1 MTAVPVRLALSAATA
16 ALAAVLLAGC
26 GGEGSDVSC
35 SLNDCTVTFDRG
47 VDAQASI
54 LGVNVELVG
63 VRDDQVTVK
72 VADQEINVPVGSAQ
86 GQAEAGGLTFKV
98 DEVTDSTVVMKVT
111 RA

>member
-1 MTAVPVRLALSAATA
+1 MTTAPMRLAVSVATA
-16 ALAAVLLAGC
+16 ALSAVLLAGC

-47 VDAQASI
+47 VDAKASI

-72 VADQEINVPVGSAQ
+72 VADQEINVPVGSAEGETQ
-86 GQAEAGGLTFKV
+86 AGGLNFRV
-98 DEVTDSTVVMKVT
+98 HEVTGSSVVMKVS

>member
-1 MTAVPVRLALSAATA
+1 MTAVPVRLAVSAATA

-35 SLNDCTVTFDRG
+35 SLDDCTVTFDRG
-47 VDAQASI
+47 VDAEASI

-72 VADQEINVPVGSAQ
+72 VADQELDVPVGSAEAS
-86 GQAEAGGLTFKV
+86 AEAGGLNFRV
-98 DEVTDSTVVMKVT
+98 HEVTDSSVVMKVS
-111 RA
+111 RG

>member
-1 MTAVPVRLALSAATA
+1 MTAVPVRLAVSAATA

-35 SLNDCTVTFDRG
+35 TLNDCTVTFDRG

-72 VADQEINVPVGSAQ
+72 VADQEINVPAGSAE
-86 GQAEAGGLTFKV
+86 GQAEAGGLSFKV
-98 DEVTDSTVVMKVT
+98 SEVTDSTVVMKVSK
-111 RA
+111 A